1 MLTNTLLSAFAAS
14 AEKNPQAVAEPE
26 ATDEFQAEVGG
37 RRRLMLL
44 PAVHGEKYVSAA
56 QLLKMRL
63 LSNSQAMLQVWQC
76 SYFSGFVCEV
86 FTAHLYMV
94 QWSYLELWS

>member
-1 MLTNTLLSAFAAS
+1 MSFTLRL
-14 AEKNPQAVAEPE
+14 
-26 ATDEFQAEVGG
+26 GG
-37 RRRLMLL
+37 RPRLMVL

-56 QLLKMRL
+56 QLLKMRF

-86 FTAHLYMV
+86 FAAHLYMV
-94 QWSYLELWS
+94 QWFYFGFACCNEYIAEWWFSSSWR